1 MKRTRWGVSRWLAA
15 GWLTVALATSAQ
27 AESVLR
33 FPVPGDLGTRPAV
46 THDANG
52 RPIGRAS
59 MSLEKTGVATIQL
72 TGTAGVDTGGST
84 RVEAE
89 FEILDSGRQ
98 MKLVRQLSESIT
110 VEGRSLGTLQV
121 DHEKGTASCTPPP
134 GSDREVAVLPLP
146 QADRVANVPL
156 HLLFAPL
163 ARDEQEEIR
172 FDVLLCRDNPR
183 FMEFE
188 AWVIEPESGTVESDA
203 VEIRYRP
210 ALGSLVGFLAQSIV
224 PDLRFWVD
232 GPEKNRYV
240 GHRMPLYS
248 RGPEIW
254 VLREDVSPSDLR
266 TGLPRS
272 NPSVAE
278 NKGENQDENR
288 SHAPGR

>member
-59 MSLEKTGVATIQL
+59 MSLEKTGDARIQL

-89 FEILDSGRQ
+89 FEILDGGRQ

-110 VEGRSLGTLQV
+110 VEGRSLGTLRV
-121 DHEKGTASCTPPP
+121 DHEAGTASCSPPP
-134 GSDREVAVLPLP
+134 HSNRDVVILPLP
-146 QADRVANVPL
+146 RSDRVANVPL

-163 ARDEQEEIR
+163 ARKEQEVINR
-172 FDVLLCRDNPR
+172 QCR
-183 FMEFE
+183 
-188 AWVIEPESGTVESDA
+188 ACGTA
-203 VEIRYRP
+203 
-210 ALGSLVGFLAQSIV
+210 
-224 PDLRFWVD
+224 
-232 GPEKNRYV
+232 
-240 GHRMPLYS
+240 
-248 RGPEIW
+248 
-254 VLREDVSPSDLR
+254 
-266 TGLPRS
+266 
-272 NPSVAE
+272 
-278 NKGENQDENR
+278 
-288 SHAPGR
+288 

>member
-1 MKRTRWGVSRWLAA
+1 
-15 GWLTVALATSAQ
+15 
-27 AESVLR
+27 
-33 FPVPGDLGTRPAV
+33 
-46 THDANG
+46 
-52 RPIGRAS
+52 
-59 MSLEKTGVATIQL
+59 MSLEKTGDARIQL
-72 TGTAGVDTGGST
+72 IGTAGVDTGGST

-89 FEILDSGRQ
+89 FEILDGGKQ

-110 VEGRSLGTLQV
+110 VEGRSLGTLRV
-121 DHEKGTASCTPPP
+121 DHEEGIASCSPPP
-134 GSDREVAVLPLP
+134 HLNRDVVILPLP
-146 QADRVANVPL
+146 RTDRVANVPL

-163 ARDEQEEIR
+163 ARGEQEELR

-188 AWVIEPESGTVESDA
+188 AWVIESESRAIGTDA

-266 TGLPRS
+266 TGLPPS
-272 NPSVAE
+272 TPSVAKT
-278 NKGENQDENR
+278 KGENQDEDR